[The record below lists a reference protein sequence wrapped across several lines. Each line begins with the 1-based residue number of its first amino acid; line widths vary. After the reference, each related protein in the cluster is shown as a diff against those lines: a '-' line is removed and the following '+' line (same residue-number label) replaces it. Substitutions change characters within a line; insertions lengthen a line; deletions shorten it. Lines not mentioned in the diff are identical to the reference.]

1 MFSDDGFRPSKGGT
15 SFRYLWSRRERIS
28 FRADFITRKSSA
40 IPRESSASDSTV
52 ISTCQLCPW
61 SRSQFPSYSGSRWA
75 AEKEDRTVRA
85 YRSPFIVPPGGK
97 AGSGIWM
104 SPCRTSF
111 GSPLR
116 PFLRGVPFVP
126 SPPGSPRAA
135 PPQTRLPG
143 DVGQEAPLAVNDRR
157 HRLVEPVLPRPSLLR
172 VAGGKGNRGKDPPGN
187 QYQREPF
194 HGSISQEMSSAGG
207 ECVRAPI
214 EIAGEPV

>member
-1 MFSDDGFRPSKGGT
+1 MFSDDGCWPSKGGT
-15 SFRYLWSRRERIS
+15 SFRYWWSRRERTS

-61 SRSQFPSYSGSRWA
+61 IRSQFPSYSGSRWA
-75 AEKEDRTVRA
+75 AEKEDLTVRA

-116 PFLRGVPFVP
+116 PFLPRVPFVP
-126 SPPGSPRAA
+126 SPPGSPPGCRLLQGRVVDRSELQFLLFLDDEDVRDHPVPGPGEGERDRLIPREGPA

-143 DVGQEAPLAVNDRR
+143 DVGQEEHLAVPDPR
-157 HRLVEPVLPRPSLLR
+157 HRP
-172 VAGGKGNRGKDPPGN
+172 
-187 QYQREPF
+187 
-194 HGSISQEMSSAGG
+194 
-207 ECVRAPI
+207 
-214 EIAGEPV
+214 